1 MRANKMKGVNGEV
14 LRRKIY
20 TQLLAW
26 KNSKAKKDA
35 ILLRGVRQCGKTY
48 IVREFG
54 KREYTSFIE
63 INFIER
69 PDLQDI
75 FTGNLNVDNM
85 IQQIKLNLPGCEF
98 IPGDTLLFFD
108 EIQDAPNART
118 SLKFWAQDGRFD
130 CIASG
135 SLLGIDY
142 KNEVSIPVGYEQQLV
157 MHTLDLEEFLWAL
170 EIDMQLQDLLL
181 PYVDG
186 TKRIPDATHNALSKY
201 LQEYMVVGGLPEVV
215 STYVATKDFYK
226 VHLLQEKIL
235 RDYQDDIAKYA
246 VNQDKIKAKQCF
258 LSIPRQLSK
267 ENHKFQYSVVEKKAT
282 ARKFISSLDWLH
294 NAGLID
300 FAYNVNSLWFP
311 LKAYVKAE
319 QFRVY
324 LCDIGLLVA
333 MYGYQMKVAILSDAL
348 EGPAKGGI
356 YESLVADILAK
367 RGEELYYYKKEDSTL
382 EIEFLL
388 ERDCKLVP
396 IEVKARKGATRS
408 LNELLKMEQIEK
420 GYKLTAQNTGV
431 VDKKITLPL
440 YMSTVI

>member
-1 MRANKMKGVNGEV
+1 M

-20 TQLLAW
+20 DKLLAW
-26 KNSKAKKDA
+26 KKRTGKKDA

-54 KREYTSFIE
+54 KREYKNFIE

-69 PDLQDI
+69 PDMQAV
-75 FTGNLNVDNM
+75 FSGNLDVDSM
-85 IQQIKLNLPGCEF
+85 VQQIKLSMPGCQF
-98 IPGDTLLFFD
+98 IPGETLLFLD

-118 SLKFWAQDGRFD
+118 SLKFWTQDGRFD

-142 KNEVSIPVGYEQQLV
+142 KNEVSIPVGYEQQLI
-157 MHTLDLEEFLWAL
+157 MRTLDFEEFIWAL
-170 EIDMQLQDLLL
+170 GAEVNLKEMLA

-186 TKRIPDATHNALSKY
+186 AKRVPEAMHNSLNKY

-215 STYVATKDFYK
+215 DTYIATKDFYQ

-246 VNQDKIKAKQCF
+246 LNQDKIKAKQCF

-282 ARKFISSLDWLH
+282 ARKFTSSLDWLH

-300 FAYNVNSLWFP
+300 FAYNVNSPWFP
-311 LKAYVKAE
+311 LKAYVKE
-319 QFRVY
+319 DQFRVY

-333 MYGYQMKVAILSDAL
+333 MYGYQLKIALLSDAL

-382 EIEFLL
+382 EIEFIL

-396 IEVKARKGATRS
+396 VEVKARKGSTRS
-408 LNELLKMEQIEK
+408 LNELLKMDNIER

-431 VDKKITLPL
+431 VEKKITLPL
-440 YMSTVI
+440 YMAAII

>member
-1 MRANKMKGVNGEV
+1 M

-20 TQLLAW
+20 DKLLAW
-26 KNSKAKKDA
+26 KNNKGKKDA

-54 KREYTSFIE
+54 KREYKNFIE

-69 PDLQDI
+69 PDMQAV
-75 FTGNLNVDNM
+75 FSGNLDVDNM
-85 IQQIKLNLPGCEF
+85 VQQIKLSMPGCQF
-98 IPGDTLLFFD
+98 IPGETLLFLD
-108 EIQDAPNART
+108 EIQDVPNART
-118 SLKFWAQDGRFD
+118 SLKFWTQDGRFD

-135 SLLGIDY
+135 SLLGMDY
-142 KNEVSIPVGYEQQLV
+142 KNEVSIPVGYEQQLI
-157 MHTLDLEEFLWAL
+157 MRTLDFEEFIWAL
-170 EIDMQLQDLLL
+170 GAEVNLKEMLA

-186 TKRIPDATHNALSKY
+186 AKRVPEAMHNSLNKY

-215 STYVATKDFYK
+215 DTYIATKDFYQ

-246 VNQDKIKAKQCF
+246 LNQDKIKAKQCF

-282 ARKFISSLDWLH
+282 ARKFTSSLDWLH

-300 FAYNVNSLWFP
+300 FAYNVNSPWFP
-311 LKAYVKAE
+311 LKAHVKE
-319 QFRVY
+319 DQFRVY

-333 MYGYQMKVAILSDAL
+333 MYGYQLKIALLSDAL

-382 EIEFLL
+382 EIEFIL

-396 IEVKARKGATRS
+396 VEVKARKGSTRS
-408 LNELLKMEQIEK
+408 LNELLKMDNIER

-431 VDKKITLPL
+431 VEKKITLPL
-440 YMSTVI
+440 YMAAII

>member
-1 MRANKMKGVNGEV
+1 M

-20 TQLLAW
+20 DKLLAW
-26 KNSKAKKDA
+26 KNNKGKKDA

-54 KREYTSFIE
+54 KREYKNFIE

-69 PDLQDI
+69 PDMQAV
-75 FTGNLNVDNM
+75 FSGNLDVDNM
-85 IQQIKLNLPGCEF
+85 VQQIKLSMPGCQF
-98 IPGDTLLFFD
+98 IPGETLLFLD
-108 EIQDAPNART
+108 EIQDVPNART
-118 SLKFWAQDGRFD
+118 SLKFWTQDGRFD

-135 SLLGIDY
+135 SLLGMDY
-142 KNEVSIPVGYEQQLV
+142 KNEVSIPVGYEQQLI
-157 MHTLDLEEFLWAL
+157 MRTLDFEEFIWAL
-170 EIDMQLQDLLL
+170 GAEVNLKEMLA

-186 TKRIPDATHNALSKY
+186 AKRVPEAMHNSLNKY

-215 STYVATKDFYK
+215 DTYIATKDFYQ

-246 VNQDKIKAKQCF
+246 LNQDKIKAKQCF

-282 ARKFISSLDWLH
+282 ARKFTSSLDWLH

-311 LKAYVKAE
+311 LKAHVKE
-319 QFRVY
+319 DQFRVY

-333 MYGYQMKVAILSDAL
+333 MYGYQLKIALLSDAL

-367 RGEELYYYKKEDSTL
+367 RGEELYYYKKEDSAL
-382 EIEFLL
+382 EIEFIL

-396 IEVKARKGATRS
+396 VEVKARKGSTRS
-408 LNELLKMEQIEK
+408 LNELLKMDNIER

-431 VDKKITLPL
+431 VEKKITLPL
-440 YMSTVI
+440 YMAAII

>member
-1 MRANKMKGVNGEV
+1 M

-20 TQLLAW
+20 DKLLAW
-26 KNSKAKKDA
+26 KNNKGKKDA

-54 KREYTSFIE
+54 KREYKNFIE

-69 PDLQDI
+69 PDMQAV
-75 FTGNLNVDNM
+75 FSGNLDVDNM
-85 IQQIKLNLPGCEF
+85 VQQIKLSMPGCQF
-98 IPGDTLLFFD
+98 IPGETLLFLD
-108 EIQDAPNART
+108 EIQDVPNART
-118 SLKFWAQDGRFD
+118 SLKFWTQDGRFD

-135 SLLGIDY
+135 SLLGMDY
-142 KNEVSIPVGYEQQLV
+142 KNEVSIPVGYEQQLI
-157 MHTLDLEEFLWAL
+157 MRTLDFEKFIWAL
-170 EIDMQLQDLLL
+170 GAEVNLKEMLA

-186 TKRIPDATHNALSKY
+186 AKRVPEAMHNSLNKY

-215 STYVATKDFYK
+215 DTYIATKDFYQ

-246 VNQDKIKAKQCF
+246 LNQDKIKAKQCF

-282 ARKFISSLDWLH
+282 ARKFTSSLDWLH

-300 FAYNVNSLWFP
+300 FAYNVNSPWFP
-311 LKAYVKAE
+311 LKAHVKE
-319 QFRVY
+319 DQFRVY

-333 MYGYQMKVAILSDAL
+333 MYGYQLKIALLSDAL

-382 EIEFLL
+382 EIEFIL

-396 IEVKARKGATRS
+396 VEVKARKGSTRS
-408 LNELLKMEQIEK
+408 LNELLKMDNIER

-431 VDKKITLPL
+431 VEKKITLPL
-440 YMSTVI
+440 YMAAII

>member
-1 MRANKMKGVNGEV
+1 M

-20 TQLLAW
+20 DKLLAW
-26 KNSKAKKDA
+26 KNNKGKKDA

-54 KREYTSFIE
+54 KREYKNFIE

-69 PDLQDI
+69 PDMQAV
-75 FTGNLNVDNM
+75 FSGNLDVDNM
-85 IQQIKLNLPGCEF
+85 VQQIKLSMPGCQF
-98 IPGDTLLFFD
+98 IPGETLLFLD

-118 SLKFWAQDGRFD
+118 SLKFWTQDGRFD

-142 KNEVSIPVGYEQQLV
+142 KNEVSIPVGYEQQLI
-157 MHTLDLEEFLWAL
+157 MRTLDFEEFIWAL
-170 EIDMQLQDLLL
+170 GAEVNLKEMLA

-186 TKRIPDATHNALSKY
+186 AKRVPEAMHNSLNKY

-215 STYVATKDFYK
+215 DTYIATKDFYQ

-246 VNQDKIKAKQCF
+246 LNQDKIKAKQCF

-282 ARKFISSLDWLH
+282 ARKFTSSLDWLH

-300 FAYNVNSLWFP
+300 FAYNVNSPWFP
-311 LKAYVKAE
+311 LKAYVKE
-319 QFRVY
+319 DQFRVY

-333 MYGYQMKVAILSDAL
+333 MYGYQLKIALLSDAL

-382 EIEFLL
+382 EIEFIL
-388 ERDCKLVP
+388 ERNCKLVP
-396 IEVKARKGATRS
+396 VEVKARKGSTRS
-408 LNELLKMEQIEK
+408 LNELLKMDNIER

-431 VDKKITLPL
+431 VEKKITLPL
-440 YMSTVI
+440 YMAAII

>member
-1 MRANKMKGVNGEV
+1 M

-20 TQLLAW
+20 DKLLAW
-26 KNSKAKKDA
+26 KNNKGKKDA

-54 KREYTSFIE
+54 KREYKNFIE

-69 PDLQDI
+69 PDMQAV
-75 FTGNLNVDNM
+75 FSGNLDVDNM
-85 IQQIKLNLPGCEF
+85 VQQIKLSMPGCQF
-98 IPGDTLLFFD
+98 IPGETLLFLD
-108 EIQDAPNART
+108 EIQDVPNART
-118 SLKFWAQDGRFD
+118 SLKFWTQDGRFD

-135 SLLGIDY
+135 SLLGMDY
-142 KNEVSIPVGYEQQLV
+142 KNEVSIPVGYERQLI
-157 MHTLDLEEFLWAL
+157 MRTLDFEEFIWAL
-170 EIDMQLQDLLL
+170 GAEVNLKEMLA

-186 TKRIPDATHNALSKY
+186 AKRVPEAMHNSLNKY

-215 STYVATKDFYK
+215 DTYIATKDFYQ

-235 RDYQDDIAKYA
+235 RDYQDDIDKYA
-246 VNQDKIKAKQCF
+246 LNQDKIKAKQCF

-282 ARKFISSLDWLH
+282 ARKFTSSLDWLH

-300 FAYNVNSLWFP
+300 FAYNVNSPWFP
-311 LKAYVKAE
+311 LKAHVKE
-319 QFRVY
+319 DQFRVY

-333 MYGYQMKVAILSDAL
+333 MYGYQLKIALLSDAL

-382 EIEFLL
+382 EIEFIL

-396 IEVKARKGATRS
+396 VEVKARKGSTRS
-408 LNELLKMEQIEK
+408 LNELLKMDNIER

-431 VDKKITLPL
+431 VEKKITLPL
-440 YMSTVI
+440 YMAAII

>member
-1 MRANKMKGVNGEV
+1 M

-20 TQLLAW
+20 DKLLAW
-26 KNSKAKKDA
+26 KKRTGKKDA

-54 KREYTSFIE
+54 KREYKNFIE

-69 PDLQDI
+69 PDIQAV
-75 FTGNLNVDNM
+75 FSGNLDVDNM
-85 IQQIKLNLPGCEF
+85 VQQIKLSMPGCQF
-98 IPGDTLLFFD
+98 IPGETLLFLD

-118 SLKFWAQDGRFD
+118 SLKFWTQDGRFD

-142 KNEVSIPVGYEQQLV
+142 KNEVSIPVGYEQQLI
-157 MHTLDLEEFLWAL
+157 MRTLDFEEFLWAL
-170 EIDMQLQDLLL
+170 GVEVNLKEMLA

-186 TKRIPDATHNALSKY
+186 AKRVPEAMHNSLNKY

-215 STYVATKDFYK
+215 DTYIATKDFYQ

-246 VNQDKIKAKQCF
+246 LNQDKIKAKQCF

-282 ARKFISSLDWLH
+282 ARKFTSSLDWLH

-300 FAYNVNSLWFP
+300 FAYNVNSPWFP
-311 LKAYVKAE
+311 LKAYVKE
-319 QFRVY
+319 DQFRVY

-333 MYGYQMKVAILSDAL
+333 MYGYQLKIALLSDAL

-382 EIEFLL
+382 EIEFIL

-396 IEVKARKGATRS
+396 VEVKARKGSTRS
-408 LNELLKMEQIEK
+408 LNELLKMDNIER

-431 VDKKITLPL
+431 VEKKITLPL
-440 YMSTVI
+440 YMAAII

>member
-1 MRANKMKGVNGEV
+1 M

-20 TQLLAW
+20 DKLLVW
-26 KNSKAKKDA
+26 KNNKGKKDA

-54 KREYTSFIE
+54 KREYKNFIE

-69 PDLQDI
+69 PDMQAV
-75 FTGNLNVDNM
+75 FSGNLDVDNM
-85 IQQIKLNLPGCEF
+85 VQQIKLSMPGCQF
-98 IPGDTLLFFD
+98 IPGETLLFLD
-108 EIQDAPNART
+108 EIQYVPNART
-118 SLKFWAQDGRFD
+118 SLKFWTQDGRFD

-135 SLLGIDY
+135 SLLGMDY
-142 KNEVSIPVGYEQQLV
+142 KNEVSIPVGYEQQLI
-157 MHTLDLEEFLWAL
+157 MRTLDFEEFIWAL
-170 EIDMQLQDLLL
+170 GAEVNLKEMLA

-186 TKRIPDATHNALSKY
+186 AKRVPEAMHNSLNKY

-215 STYVATKDFYK
+215 DTYIATKDFYQ

-246 VNQDKIKAKQCF
+246 LNQDKIKAKQCF

-282 ARKFISSLDWLH
+282 ARKFTSSLDWLH

-300 FAYNVNSLWFP
+300 FAYNVNSPWFP
-311 LKAYVKAE
+311 LKAHVKE
-319 QFRVY
+319 DQFRVY

-333 MYGYQMKVAILSDAL
+333 MYGYQLKIALLSDAL

-382 EIEFLL
+382 EIEFIL

-396 IEVKARKGATRS
+396 VEVKARKGSTRS
-408 LNELLKMEQIEK
+408 LNELLKMDNIER

-431 VDKKITLPL
+431 VEKKITLPL
-440 YMSTVI
+440 YMAAII

>member
-1 MRANKMKGVNGEV
+1 M

-20 TQLLAW
+20 DKLLAW
-26 KNSKAKKDA
+26 KNSTGKKDA
-35 ILLRGVRQCGKTY
+35 VLLCGVRQCGKTY

-54 KREYTSFIE
+54 KREYKNFIE

-69 PDLQDI
+69 PDMQAVFSGSLD
-75 FTGNLNVDNM
+75 VDSM
-85 IQQIKLNLPGCEF
+85 VQQIKLSMPGCQF
-98 IPGDTLLFFD
+98 IPGETLLFLD

-118 SLKFWAQDGRFD
+118 SLKFWTQDGRFD

-142 KNEVSIPVGYEQQLV
+142 KNEVSIPVGYEQQLI
-157 MHTLDLEEFLWAL
+157 MRTLDFEEFLWAL
-170 EIDMQLQDLLL
+170 GVEVNLKEMLA

-186 TKRIPDATHNALSKY
+186 AKRVPEAMHNSLNKY

-215 STYVATKDFYK
+215 DTYIATKDFYQ

-246 VNQDKIKAKQCF
+246 LNQDKIKAKQCF

-282 ARKFISSLDWLH
+282 ARKFTSSLDWLH

-300 FAYNVNSLWFP
+300 FAYNVNSPWFP
-311 LKAYVKAE
+311 LKAYVKE
-319 QFRVY
+319 DQFRVY

-333 MYGYQMKVAILSDAL
+333 MYGYQLKIALLSDAL

-382 EIEFLL
+382 EIEFIL

-396 IEVKARKGATRS
+396 VEVKARKGSTRS
-408 LNELLKMEQIEK
+408 LNELLKMDNIER

-431 VDKKITLPL
+431 VEKKITLPL
-440 YMSTVI
+440 YMAAII

>member
-1 MRANKMKGVNGEV
+1 MSLNNMKGVSNKM

-20 TQLLAW
+20 DKLLAW
-26 KNSKAKKDA
+26 KKSKGKKDA

-48 IVREFG
+48 IVRELG
-54 KREYTSFIE
+54 KHEYKSFIE

-69 PDLQDI
+69 PDMQSI
-75 FTGNLNVDNM
+75 FSGNLSVDNM
-85 IQQIKLNLPGCEF
+85 IQQIKLSMPGCDF
-98 IPGDTLLFFD
+98 IPGKTLLFFD

-118 SLKFWAQDGRFD
+118 SLKFWTEDGRFD

-142 KNEVSIPVGYEQQLV
+142 KNEVSIPVGYEQQIV
-157 MHTLDLEEFLWAL
+157 MRTLDFEEFLWSVGV
-170 EIDMQLQDLLL
+170 DVQLAEMLM
-181 PYVDG
+181 PYLDG
-186 TKRIPDATHNALSKY
+186 SQRVPDAMHNSLSKY
-201 LQEYMVVGGLPEVV
+201 LQEYMIVGGLPEVV
-215 STYVATKDFYK
+215 ATYVKTKDFYQ

-246 VNQDKIKAKQCF
+246 INQDKIKAKQCF

-282 ARKFISSLDWLH
+282 ARKFTSSLDWLH

-300 FAYNVNSLWFP
+300 FAYNINSLWFP
-311 LKAYVKAE
+311 LKAYVKE
-319 QFRVY
+319 DQFRVY

-333 MYGYQMKVAILSDAL
+333 MYGYQMKVALLSNAL

-356 YESLVADILAK
+356 YENLVADILVK

-388 ERDCKLVP
+388 ERNCKLVP
-396 IEVKARKGATRS
+396 VEVKAKKGSTRS

-440 YMSTVI
+440 YMATVI

>member
-1 MRANKMKGVNGEV
+1 M

-20 TQLLAW
+20 DKLLAW
-26 KNSKAKKDA
+26 KNSAGKKDA
-35 ILLRGVRQCGKTY
+35 VLLRGVRQCGKTY

-54 KREYTSFIE
+54 KREYKNFIE

-69 PDLQDI
+69 PDMQAV
-75 FTGNLNVDNM
+75 FSGNLDVDSM
-85 IQQIKLNLPGCEF
+85 VQQIKLSMPGCQF
-98 IPGDTLLFFD
+98 IPGETLLFLD

-118 SLKFWAQDGRFD
+118 SLKFWTQDGRFD

-142 KNEVSIPVGYEQQLV
+142 KNEVSIPVGYEQQLI
-157 MHTLDLEEFLWAL
+157 MRTLDFEEFLWAL
-170 EIDMQLQDLLL
+170 GVEVNLKEMLAPYID
-181 PYVDG
+181 G
-186 TKRIPDATHNALSKY
+186 AKRVPEAMHNSLNKY

-215 STYVATKDFYK
+215 DTYIATKDFYQ

-246 VNQDKIKAKQCF
+246 LNQDKIKAKQCF

-282 ARKFISSLDWLH
+282 ARKFTSSLDWLH

-300 FAYNVNSLWFP
+300 FAYNVNSPWFP
-311 LKAYVKAE
+311 LKAYVKE
-319 QFRVY
+319 DQFRVY

-333 MYGYQMKVAILSDAL
+333 MYGYQLKIALLSDVL

-382 EIEFLL
+382 EIEFIL

-396 IEVKARKGATRS
+396 VEVKARKGSTRS
-408 LNELLKMEQIEK
+408 LNELLKMDNIER

-431 VDKKITLPL
+431 VEKKITLPL
-440 YMSTVI
+440 YMAAII

>member
-1 MRANKMKGVNGEV
+1 M

-20 TQLLAW
+20 DKLLAW
-26 KNSKAKKDA
+26 KNSAGKKDA
-35 ILLRGVRQCGKTY
+35 VLLRGVRQCGKTY

-54 KREYTSFIE
+54 KREYKNFIE

-69 PDLQDI
+69 PDMQSV
-75 FTGNLNVDNM
+75 FSGNLDVDSM
-85 IQQIKLNLPGCEF
+85 VQQIKLSMPGCQF
-98 IPGDTLLFFD
+98 IPGETLLFLD

-118 SLKFWAQDGRFD
+118 SLKFWTQDGRFD

-142 KNEVSIPVGYEQQLV
+142 KNEVSIPVGYEQQLI
-157 MHTLDLEEFLWAL
+157 MRTLDFEEFLWAL
-170 EIDMQLQDLLL
+170 GVEVNLKEMLA

-186 TKRIPDATHNALSKY
+186 AKRVPEAMHNSLNKY

-215 STYVATKDFYK
+215 DTYIATKDFYQ

-246 VNQDKIKAKQCF
+246 LNQDKIKAKQCF

-282 ARKFISSLDWLH
+282 ARKFTSSLDWLH

-300 FAYNVNSLWFP
+300 FAYNVNSPWFP
-311 LKAYVKAE
+311 LKAYVKE
-319 QFRVY
+319 DQFRVY

-333 MYGYQMKVAILSDAL
+333 MYGYQLKIALLSDAL

-382 EIEFLL
+382 EIEFIL

-396 IEVKARKGATRS
+396 VEVKARKGSTRS
-408 LNELLKMEQIEK
+408 LNELLKMDNIER

-431 VDKKITLPL
+431 VEKKITLPL
-440 YMSTVI
+440 YMAAII

>member
-1 MRANKMKGVNGEV
+1 M

-20 TQLLAW
+20 DKLLAW
-26 KNSKAKKDA
+26 KNNKGKKDA
-35 ILLRGVRQCGKTY
+35 ILLRGVRQCGKIY

-54 KREYTSFIE
+54 KREYKNFIE

-69 PDLQDI
+69 PDMQAV
-75 FTGNLNVDNM
+75 FSGNLDVDNM
-85 IQQIKLNLPGCEF
+85 VQQIKLSMPGCQF
-98 IPGDTLLFFD
+98 IPGETLLFLD
-108 EIQDAPNART
+108 EIQDVPNART
-118 SLKFWAQDGRFD
+118 SLKFWTQDGRFD

-135 SLLGIDY
+135 SLLGMDY
-142 KNEVSIPVGYEQQLV
+142 KNEVSIPVGYEQQLI
-157 MHTLDLEEFLWAL
+157 MRTLDFEEFIWAL
-170 EIDMQLQDLLL
+170 GAEVNLKEMLA

-186 TKRIPDATHNALSKY
+186 AKRVPEAMHNSLNKY

-215 STYVATKDFYK
+215 DTYIATKDFYQ

-246 VNQDKIKAKQCF
+246 LNQDKIKAKQCF

-282 ARKFISSLDWLH
+282 ARKFTSSLDWLH

-300 FAYNVNSLWFP
+300 FAYNVNSPWFP
-311 LKAYVKAE
+311 LKAHVKE
-319 QFRVY
+319 DQFRVY

-333 MYGYQMKVAILSDAL
+333 MYGYQLKIALLSDAL

-382 EIEFLL
+382 EIEFIL

-396 IEVKARKGATRS
+396 VEVKARKGSTRS
-408 LNELLKMEQIEK
+408 LNELLKMDNIER

-431 VDKKITLPL
+431 VEKKITLPL
-440 YMSTVI
+440 YMAAII

>member
-1 MRANKMKGVNGEV
+1 M

-20 TQLLAW
+20 DKLLAW
-26 KNSKAKKDA
+26 KNNKGKKDA

-54 KREYTSFIE
+54 KREYKNFIE

-69 PDLQDI
+69 PDMQAV
-75 FTGNLNVDNM
+75 FSGNLDVDNM
-85 IQQIKLNLPGCEF
+85 VQQIKLSMPGCQF
-98 IPGDTLLFFD
+98 IPGETLLFLD
-108 EIQDAPNART
+108 EIQDVPNART
-118 SLKFWAQDGRFD
+118 SLKFWTQDGRFD

-135 SLLGIDY
+135 SLLGMDY
-142 KNEVSIPVGYEQQLV
+142 KNEVSIPVGYEQQLI
-157 MHTLDLEEFLWAL
+157 MRTLDFEEFIWAL
-170 EIDMQLQDLLL
+170 GAEVNLKEMLA

-186 TKRIPDATHNALSKY
+186 AKRVPEAMHNSLNKY

-215 STYVATKDFYK
+215 DTYIATKDFYQ

-246 VNQDKIKAKQCF
+246 LNQDKIKAKQCF

-282 ARKFISSLDWLH
+282 ARKFTSSLDWLH

-300 FAYNVNSLWFP
+300 FAYNVNSPWFP
-311 LKAYVKAE
+311 LKAHVKE
-319 QFRVY
+319 DQFRVY

-333 MYGYQMKVAILSDAL
+333 MYGYQLKIALLSDAL

-382 EIEFLL
+382 EIEFIL

-396 IEVKARKGATRS
+396 VEVKARKGSTRS
-408 LNELLKMEQIEK
+408 LNELLKMDNIER

-431 VDKKITLPL
+431 VEKKITLYCRAVPKCAG
-440 YMSTVI
+440 

>member
-1 MRANKMKGVNGEV
+1 M

-20 TQLLAW
+20 DKLLAW
-26 KNSKAKKDA
+26 KNNKGKKDA

-54 KREYTSFIE
+54 KREYKNFIE

-69 PDLQDI
+69 PDMQAV
-75 FTGNLNVDNM
+75 FSGNLDVDNM
-85 IQQIKLNLPGCEF
+85 VQQIKLSMPGCQF
-98 IPGDTLLFFD
+98 IPGETLLFLD
-108 EIQDAPNART
+108 EIQDVPNART
-118 SLKFWAQDGRFD
+118 SLKFWTQDGRFD

-135 SLLGIDY
+135 SLLGMDY
-142 KNEVSIPVGYEQQLV
+142 KNEVSIPVGYERQLI
-157 MHTLDLEEFLWAL
+157 MRTLDFEEFIWAL
-170 EIDMQLQDLLL
+170 GAEVNLKEMLA

-186 TKRIPDATHNALSKY
+186 AKRVPEAMHNSLNKY

-215 STYVATKDFYK
+215 DTYIATKDFYQ

-246 VNQDKIKAKQCF
+246 LNQDKIKAKQCF

-282 ARKFISSLDWLH
+282 ARKFTSSLDWLH

-300 FAYNVNSLWFP
+300 FAYNVNSPWFP
-311 LKAYVKAE
+311 LKAHVKE
-319 QFRVY
+319 DQFRVY

-333 MYGYQMKVAILSDAL
+333 MYGYQLKIALLSDAL
-348 EGPAKGGI
+348 EGPAKGSI

-382 EIEFLL
+382 EIEFIL

-396 IEVKARKGATRS
+396 VEVKARKGSTRS
-408 LNELLKMEQIEK
+408 LNELLKMDNIER

-431 VDKKITLPL
+431 VEKKITLPL
-440 YMSTVI
+440 YMAAII

>member
-1 MRANKMKGVNGEV
+1 M

-20 TQLLAW
+20 DKLLAW
-26 KNSKAKKDA
+26 KNNKGKKDA

-54 KREYTSFIE
+54 KREYKKFIE

-69 PDLQDI
+69 PDMQAV
-75 FTGNLNVDNM
+75 FSGNLDVDNM
-85 IQQIKLNLPGCEF
+85 VQQIKLSMPGCQF
-98 IPGDTLLFFD
+98 IPGETLLFLD
-108 EIQDAPNART
+108 EIQDVPNART
-118 SLKFWAQDGRFD
+118 SLKFWTQDGRFD

-135 SLLGIDY
+135 SLLGMDY
-142 KNEVSIPVGYEQQLV
+142 KNEVSIPVGYEQQLI
-157 MHTLDLEEFLWAL
+157 MRTLDFEEFIWAL
-170 EIDMQLQDLLL
+170 GAEVNLKEMLA

-186 TKRIPDATHNALSKY
+186 AKRVPEAMHNSLNKY

-215 STYVATKDFYK
+215 DTYIATKDFYQ

-246 VNQDKIKAKQCF
+246 LNQDKIKAKQCF

-282 ARKFISSLDWLH
+282 ARKFTSSLDWLH

-300 FAYNVNSLWFP
+300 FAYNVNSPWFP
-311 LKAYVKAE
+311 LKAHVKE
-319 QFRVY
+319 DQFRVY

-333 MYGYQMKVAILSDAL
+333 MYGYQLKIALLSDAL

-382 EIEFLL
+382 EIEFIL

-396 IEVKARKGATRS
+396 VEVKARKGSTRS
-408 LNELLKMEQIEK
+408 LNELLKMDNIER

-431 VDKKITLPL
+431 VEKKITLPL
-440 YMSTVI
+440 YMAAII

>member
-1 MRANKMKGVNGEV
+1 M

-20 TQLLAW
+20 DKLLAW
-26 KNSKAKKDA
+26 KNNKGKKDA

-54 KREYTSFIE
+54 KREYKNFIE

-69 PDLQDI
+69 PDMQAV
-75 FTGNLNVDNM
+75 FSGNLDVDNM
-85 IQQIKLNLPGCEF
+85 VQQIKLSMPGCQF
-98 IPGDTLLFFD
+98 IPGETLLFLD
-108 EIQDAPNART
+108 EIQDVPNART
-118 SLKFWAQDGRFD
+118 SLKFWTQDGRFD

-135 SLLGIDY
+135 SLLGMDY
-142 KNEVSIPVGYEQQLV
+142 KNEVSIPVGYERQLI
-157 MHTLDLEEFLWAL
+157 MRTLDFEEFIWAL
-170 EIDMQLQDLLL
+170 GAEVNLKEMLA

-186 TKRIPDATHNALSKY
+186 AKRVPEAMHNSLNKY

-215 STYVATKDFYK
+215 DTYIATKDFYQ

-246 VNQDKIKAKQCF
+246 LNQDKIKAKQCF

-282 ARKFISSLDWLH
+282 ARKFTSSLDWLH

-300 FAYNVNSLWFP
+300 FAYNVNSPWFP
-311 LKAYVKAE
+311 LKAHVKE
-319 QFRVY
+319 DQFRVY

-333 MYGYQMKVAILSDAL
+333 MYGYQLKIALLSDAL

-367 RGEELYYYKKEDSTL
+367 RGEELYYYKNEDSTL
-382 EIEFLL
+382 EIEFIL

-396 IEVKARKGATRS
+396 VEVKARKGSTRS
-408 LNELLKMEQIEK
+408 LNELLKMDNIER

-431 VDKKITLPL
+431 VEKKITLPL
-440 YMSTVI
+440 YMAAII

>member
-1 MRANKMKGVNGEV
+1 M

-20 TQLLAW
+20 DKLLAW
-26 KNSKAKKDA
+26 KNNKGKKDA
-35 ILLRGVRQCGKTY
+35 ILLHGVRQCGKTY

-54 KREYTSFIE
+54 KREYKNFIE

-69 PDLQDI
+69 PDMQAV
-75 FTGNLNVDNM
+75 FSGNLDVDNM
-85 IQQIKLNLPGCEF
+85 VQQIKLSMPGCQF
-98 IPGDTLLFFD
+98 IPGETLLFLD
-108 EIQDAPNART
+108 EIQDVPNART
-118 SLKFWAQDGRFD
+118 SLKFWTQDGRFD

-135 SLLGIDY
+135 SLLGMDY
-142 KNEVSIPVGYEQQLV
+142 KNEVSIPVGYEQQLI
-157 MHTLDLEEFLWAL
+157 MRTLDFEEFIWAL
-170 EIDMQLQDLLL
+170 GAEVNLKEMLA

-186 TKRIPDATHNALSKY
+186 AKRVPEAMHNSLNKY

-215 STYVATKDFYK
+215 DTYIATKDFYQ

-246 VNQDKIKAKQCF
+246 LNQDKIKAKQCF

-282 ARKFISSLDWLH
+282 ARKFTSSLDWLH

-300 FAYNVNSLWFP
+300 FAYNVNSPWFP
-311 LKAYVKAE
+311 LKAHVKE
-319 QFRVY
+319 DQFRVY

-333 MYGYQMKVAILSDAL
+333 MYGYQLKIALLSDAL

-382 EIEFLL
+382 EIEFIL
-388 ERDCKLVP
+388 ERECKLVP
-396 IEVKARKGATRS
+396 VEVKARKGSTRS
-408 LNELLKMEQIEK
+408 LNELLKMDNIER

-431 VDKKITLPL
+431 VEKKITLPL
-440 YMSTVI
+440 YMAAII

>member
-1 MRANKMKGVNGEV
+1 M

-20 TQLLAW
+20 DKLLAW
-26 KNSKAKKDA
+26 KNSAGKKDA
-35 ILLRGVRQCGKTY
+35 VLLRGVRQCGKTY

-54 KREYTSFIE
+54 KREYKNFIE

-69 PDLQDI
+69 PDMQVV
-75 FTGNLNVDNM
+75 FSGNLDVDSM
-85 IQQIKLNLPGCEF
+85 VQQIKLSMPGCQF
-98 IPGDTLLFFD
+98 IPGETLLFLD

-118 SLKFWAQDGRFD
+118 SLKFWTQDGRFD

-142 KNEVSIPVGYEQQLV
+142 KNEVSIPVGYEQQLI
-157 MHTLDLEEFLWAL
+157 MRTLDFEEFIWAL
-170 EIDMQLQDLLL
+170 GVEVNLKEMLA

-186 TKRIPDATHNALSKY
+186 VKRVPEAMHNSLNKY

-215 STYVATKDFYK
+215 DTYIATKDFYQ

-246 VNQDKIKAKQCF
+246 LNQDKIKAKQCF

-282 ARKFISSLDWLH
+282 ARKFTSSLDWLH

-300 FAYNVNSLWFP
+300 FAYNVNSPWFP
-311 LKAYVKAE
+311 LKAYVKE
-319 QFRVY
+319 DQFRVY

-333 MYGYQMKVAILSDAL
+333 MYGYQLKIALLSDAL

-356 YESLVADILAK
+356 YESLVANILAK

-382 EIEFLL
+382 EIEFIL

-396 IEVKARKGATRS
+396 VEVKARKGSTRS
-408 LNELLKMEQIEK
+408 LNELLKMDNIER

-431 VDKKITLPL
+431 VEKKITLPL
-440 YMSTVI
+440 YMAAVI

>member
-1 MRANKMKGVNGEV
+1 M

-20 TQLLAW
+20 DKLLAW
-26 KNSKAKKDA
+26 KNSAGKKDA
-35 ILLRGVRQCGKTY
+35 VLLRGVRQCGKTY

-54 KREYTSFIE
+54 KREYKNFIE

-69 PDLQDI
+69 PDMQAV
-75 FTGNLNVDNM
+75 FSGNLDVDSM
-85 IQQIKLNLPGCEF
+85 VQQIKLSMPGCQF
-98 IPGDTLLFFD
+98 IPGETLLFLD

-118 SLKFWAQDGRFD
+118 SLKFWTQDGRFD

-142 KNEVSIPVGYEQQLV
+142 KNEVSIPVGYEQQLI
-157 MHTLDLEEFLWAL
+157 MRTLDFEEFLWAL
-170 EIDMQLQDLLL
+170 GVEVNLKEMLAPYID
-181 PYVDG
+181 G
-186 TKRIPDATHNALSKY
+186 AKRVPEAMHNSLNKY

-215 STYVATKDFYK
+215 DTYIATKDFYQ

-246 VNQDKIKAKQCF
+246 LNQDKIKAKQCF

-282 ARKFISSLDWLH
+282 ARKFTSSLDWLH
-294 NAGLID
+294 NAGLMD
-300 FAYNVNSLWFP
+300 FAYNVNSPWFP
-311 LKAYVKAE
+311 LKAYVKE
-319 QFRVY
+319 DQFRVY

-333 MYGYQMKVAILSDAL
+333 MYGYQLKIALLSDAL

-382 EIEFLL
+382 EIEFIL

-396 IEVKARKGATRS
+396 VEVKARKGSTRS
-408 LNELLKMEQIEK
+408 LNELLKMDNIER

-431 VDKKITLPL
+431 VEKKITLPL
-440 YMSTVI
+440 YMAAII

>member
-1 MRANKMKGVNGEV
+1 M

-20 TQLLAW
+20 DKLLAW
-26 KNSKAKKDA
+26 KNNKGKNDA

-54 KREYTSFIE
+54 KREYKNFIE

-69 PDLQDI
+69 PDMQAV
-75 FTGNLNVDNM
+75 FSGNLDVDNM
-85 IQQIKLNLPGCEF
+85 VQQIKLSMPGCQF
-98 IPGDTLLFFD
+98 IPGETLLFLD
-108 EIQDAPNART
+108 EIQDVPNART
-118 SLKFWAQDGRFD
+118 SLKFWTQDGRFD

-135 SLLGIDY
+135 SLLGRDY
-142 KNEVSIPVGYEQQLV
+142 KNEVSIPVGYERQLI
-157 MHTLDLEEFLWAL
+157 MRTLDFEEFIWAL
-170 EIDMQLQDLLL
+170 GAEVNLKEMLA

-186 TKRIPDATHNALSKY
+186 AKRVPEAMHNSLNKY

-215 STYVATKDFYK
+215 DTYIATKDFYQ

-246 VNQDKIKAKQCF
+246 LNQDKIKAKQCF

-282 ARKFISSLDWLH
+282 ARKFTSSLDWLH

-300 FAYNVNSLWFP
+300 FAYNVNSPWFP
-311 LKAYVKAE
+311 LKAHVKE
-319 QFRVY
+319 DQFRVY

-333 MYGYQMKVAILSDAL
+333 MYGYQLKIALLSDAL

-382 EIEFLL
+382 EIEFIL

-396 IEVKARKGATRS
+396 VEVKARKGSTRS
-408 LNELLKMEQIEK
+408 LNELLKMDNIER

-431 VDKKITLPL
+431 VEKKITLPL
-440 YMSTVI
+440 YMAAII

>member
-1 MRANKMKGVNGEV
+1 M

-20 TQLLAW
+20 DKLLAW
-26 KNSKAKKDA
+26 KNNKGKKDA

-54 KREYTSFIE
+54 KREYKNFIE

-69 PDLQDI
+69 PDMQAV
-75 FTGNLNVDNM
+75 FSGNLDVDNM
-85 IQQIKLNLPGCEF
+85 VQQIKLSMPGCQF
-98 IPGDTLLFFD
+98 IPGETLLFLD
-108 EIQDAPNART
+108 EIQDVPNART
-118 SLKFWAQDGRFD
+118 SLKFWTQDGRFD

-135 SLLGIDY
+135 SLLGMDY
-142 KNEVSIPVGYEQQLV
+142 KNEVSIPVGYEQQLI
-157 MHTLDLEEFLWAL
+157 MRTLDFEEFIWAL
-170 EIDMQLQDLLL
+170 GAEVNLKEMLA

-186 TKRIPDATHNALSKY
+186 AKRVPEAMHNSLNKY

-215 STYVATKDFYK
+215 DTYIATKDFYQ

-246 VNQDKIKAKQCF
+246 LNQDKIKAKQCF

-282 ARKFISSLDWLH
+282 ARKFTSSLDWLH

-300 FAYNVNSLWFP
+300 FAYNVNSPWFP
-311 LKAYVKAE
+311 LKAHVKE
-319 QFRVY
+319 DQFRVY

-333 MYGYQMKVAILSDAL
+333 MYGYQLKIALLSDAL

-382 EIEFLL
+382 EIEFIL
-388 ERDCKLVP
+388 ERECKLVP
-396 IEVKARKGATRS
+396 VEVKARKGSTRS
-408 LNELLKMEQIEK
+408 LNELLKMDNIER

-431 VDKKITLPL
+431 VEKKITLPL
-440 YMSTVI
+440 YMAAIT

>member
-1 MRANKMKGVNGEV
+1 M

-20 TQLLAW
+20 DKLLAW
-26 KNSKAKKDA
+26 KKRTGKKDA

-54 KREYTSFIE
+54 KREYKNFIE

-69 PDLQDI
+69 PDMQAV
-75 FTGNLNVDNM
+75 FSGNLDVDNM
-85 IQQIKLNLPGCEF
+85 VQQIKLSMPGCQF
-98 IPGDTLLFFD
+98 IPGETLLFLD

-118 SLKFWAQDGRFD
+118 SLKFWTQDGRFD

-142 KNEVSIPVGYEQQLV
+142 KNEVSIPVGYEQQLI
-157 MHTLDLEEFLWAL
+157 MRTLDFEEFIWAL
-170 EIDMQLQDLLL
+170 GAEVNLKEMLA

-186 TKRIPDATHNALSKY
+186 AKRVPEAMHNSLNKY

-215 STYVATKDFYK
+215 DTYIATKDFYQ

-246 VNQDKIKAKQCF
+246 LNQDKIKAKQCF

-282 ARKFISSLDWLH
+282 ARKFTSSLDWLH

-300 FAYNVNSLWFP
+300 FAYNVNSPWFP
-311 LKAYVKAE
+311 LKAYVKE
-319 QFRVY
+319 DQFRVY

-333 MYGYQMKVAILSDAL
+333 MYGYQLKIALLSDAL

-382 EIEFLL
+382 EIEFIL
-388 ERDCKLVP
+388 ERECKLVP
-396 IEVKARKGATRS
+396 VEVKARKGSTRS
-408 LNELLKMEQIEK
+408 LNELLKMDNIER

-431 VDKKITLPL
+431 VEKKITLPL
-440 YMSTVI
+440 YMAAII

>member
-1 MRANKMKGVNGEV
+1 M

-20 TQLLAW
+20 DKLLAW
-26 KNSKAKKDA
+26 KNNKGKKDA

-54 KREYTSFIE
+54 KREYKNFIE

-69 PDLQDI
+69 PDMQAV
-75 FTGNLNVDNM
+75 FSGNLDVDNM
-85 IQQIKLNLPGCEF
+85 VQQIKLSMPGCQF
-98 IPGDTLLFFD
+98 IPGETLLFLD
-108 EIQDAPNART
+108 EIQDVPNART
-118 SLKFWAQDGRFD
+118 SLKFWTQDGRFD

-142 KNEVSIPVGYEQQLV
+142 KNEVSIPVGYEQQLI
-157 MHTLDLEEFLWAL
+157 MRTLDFEEFIWAL
-170 EIDMQLQDLLL
+170 GAEVNLKEMLA

-186 TKRIPDATHNALSKY
+186 VKRVPEAMHNSLNKY

-215 STYVATKDFYK
+215 DTYIATKDFYQ

-246 VNQDKIKAKQCF
+246 LNQDKIKAKQCF

-282 ARKFISSLDWLH
+282 ARKFTSSLDWLH

-300 FAYNVNSLWFP
+300 FAYNVNSPWFP
-311 LKAYVKAE
+311 LKAYVKE
-319 QFRVY
+319 DQFRVY

-333 MYGYQMKVAILSDAL
+333 MYGYQLKIALLSDAL

-382 EIEFLL
+382 EIEFIL
-388 ERDCKLVP
+388 ERNCKLVP
-396 IEVKARKGATRS
+396 VEVKARKGSTRS
-408 LNELLKMEQIEK
+408 LNELLKMDNIER

-431 VDKKITLPL
+431 VEKKITLPL
-440 YMSTVI
+440 YMAAII

>member
-1 MRANKMKGVNGEV
+1 M

-20 TQLLAW
+20 DKLLAW
-26 KNSKAKKDA
+26 KKSAGKKDA

-54 KREYTSFIE
+54 KRKYKNFIE

-69 PDLQDI
+69 PDMQAV
-75 FTGNLNVDNM
+75 FSGNLDVDSM
-85 IQQIKLNLPGCEF
+85 VQQIKLSMPGCQF
-98 IPGDTLLFFD
+98 IPGETLLFLD

-118 SLKFWAQDGRFD
+118 SLKFWTQDGRFD

-142 KNEVSIPVGYEQQLV
+142 KNEVSIPVGYEQQLI
-157 MHTLDLEEFLWAL
+157 MRTLDFEEFIWAL
-170 EIDMQLQDLLL
+170 GAEVNLKEMLA

-186 TKRIPDATHNALSKY
+186 AKRVPEAMHNSLNKY

-215 STYVATKDFYK
+215 DTYIATKDFYQ

-246 VNQDKIKAKQCF
+246 MNQDKIKAKQCF

-282 ARKFISSLDWLH
+282 ARKFTSSLDWLH

-300 FAYNVNSLWFP
+300 FAYNVNSPWFP
-311 LKAYVKAE
+311 LKAYVKE
-319 QFRVY
+319 DQFRVY

-333 MYGYQMKVAILSDAL
+333 MYGYQLKIALLSDAL

-382 EIEFLL
+382 EIEFIL
-388 ERDCKLVP
+388 ERNCKLVP
-396 IEVKARKGATRS
+396 VEVKARKGSTRS
-408 LNELLKMEQIEK
+408 LNELLKMDNIER

-431 VDKKITLPL
+431 VEKKITLPL
-440 YMSTVI
+440 YMAAII

>member
-1 MRANKMKGVNGEV
+1 M

-20 TQLLAW
+20 DKLLVW
-26 KNSKAKKDA
+26 KNNKGKKDA

-54 KREYTSFIE
+54 KREYKNFIE

-69 PDLQDI
+69 PDMQAV
-75 FTGNLNVDNM
+75 FSGNLDVDNM
-85 IQQIKLNLPGCEF
+85 VQQIKLSMPGCQF
-98 IPGDTLLFFD
+98 IPGETLLFLD
-108 EIQDAPNART
+108 EIQDVPNART
-118 SLKFWAQDGRFD
+118 SLKFWTQDGRFD

-135 SLLGIDY
+135 SLLGMDY
-142 KNEVSIPVGYEQQLV
+142 KNEVSIPVGYEQQLI
-157 MHTLDLEEFLWAL
+157 MRTLDFEEFIWAL
-170 EIDMQLQDLLL
+170 GAEVNLKEMLA

-186 TKRIPDATHNALSKY
+186 AKRVPEAMHNSLNKY

-215 STYVATKDFYK
+215 DTYIATKDFYQ

-246 VNQDKIKAKQCF
+246 LNQDKIKAKQCF

-282 ARKFISSLDWLH
+282 ARKFTSSLDWLH

-300 FAYNVNSLWFP
+300 FAYNVNSPWFP
-311 LKAYVKAE
+311 LKAYVKE
-319 QFRVY
+319 DQFRVY

-333 MYGYQMKVAILSDAL
+333 MYGYQLQIALLSDAL

-382 EIEFLL
+382 EIEFIL

-396 IEVKARKGATRS
+396 VEVKARKGSTRS
-408 LNELLKMEQIEK
+408 LNELLKMDNIEI

-431 VDKKITLPL
+431 VEKKITLPL
-440 YMSTVI
+440 YMAAII

>member
-1 MRANKMKGVNGEV
+1 M

-20 TQLLAW
+20 DKLLAW
-26 KNSKAKKDA
+26 KNNKGKKDA

-54 KREYTSFIE
+54 KREYKNFIE

-69 PDLQDI
+69 PDMQAV
-75 FTGNLNVDNM
+75 FSGNLDVDNM
-85 IQQIKLNLPGCEF
+85 VQQIKLSMPGCQF
-98 IPGDTLLFFD
+98 IPGETLLFLD

-118 SLKFWAQDGRFD
+118 SLKFWTQDGRFD

-142 KNEVSIPVGYEQQLV
+142 KNEVSIPVGYEQQLI
-157 MHTLDLEEFLWAL
+157 MRTLDFEEFLWAL
-170 EIDMQLQDLLL
+170 GVEGNLKEMLA

-186 TKRIPDATHNALSKY
+186 TKRVPEAMHNSLNKY

-215 STYVATKDFYK
+215 DTYIATKDFYQ

-246 VNQDKIKAKQCF
+246 LNQDKIKAKQCF

-282 ARKFISSLDWLH
+282 ARKFTSSLDWLH

-300 FAYNVNSLWFP
+300 FAYNVNSPWFP
-311 LKAYVKAE
+311 LKAYVKE
-319 QFRVY
+319 DQFRVY

-333 MYGYQMKVAILSDAL
+333 MYGYQLKIALLSDAL

-382 EIEFLL
+382 EIEFIL

-396 IEVKARKGATRS
+396 VEVKARKGSTRS
-408 LNELLKMEQIEK
+408 LNELLKMDNIER

-431 VDKKITLPL
+431 VEKKITLPL
-440 YMSTVI
+440 YMAAII

>member
-1 MRANKMKGVNGEV
+1 M

-20 TQLLAW
+20 DKLLAW
-26 KNSKAKKDA
+26 KKRTGKKDA

-54 KREYTSFIE
+54 KREYKNFIE

-69 PDLQDI
+69 PDMQAV
-75 FTGNLNVDNM
+75 FSGNLDVDNM
-85 IQQIKLNLPGCEF
+85 VQQIKLSMPGCQF
-98 IPGDTLLFFD
+98 IPGETLLFLD

-118 SLKFWAQDGRFD
+118 SLKFWTQDGRFD

-142 KNEVSIPVGYEQQLV
+142 KNEVSIPVGYEQQLI
-157 MHTLDLEEFLWAL
+157 MRTLDFEEFIWAL
-170 EIDMQLQDLLL
+170 GAEVNLKEMLA

-186 TKRIPDATHNALSKY
+186 AKRVPEAMHNSLNKY

-215 STYVATKDFYK
+215 DTYIATKDFYQ

-246 VNQDKIKAKQCF
+246 LNQDKIKAKQCF

-300 FAYNVNSLWFP
+300 FAYNVNSPWFP
-311 LKAYVKAE
+311 LKAYVKE
-319 QFRVY
+319 DQFRVY

-333 MYGYQMKVAILSDAL
+333 MYGYQFKIALLSDAL

-382 EIEFLL
+382 EIEFIL
-388 ERDCKLVP
+388 ERECKLVP
-396 IEVKARKGATRS
+396 VEVKARKGSTRS
-408 LNELLKMEQIEK
+408 LNELLKMDNIER

-431 VDKKITLPL
+431 VEKKITLPL
-440 YMSTVI
+440 YMAAIV

>member
-1 MRANKMKGVNGEV
+1 M

-20 TQLLAW
+20 DKLLAW
-26 KNSKAKKDA
+26 KNNKGKKDA

-54 KREYTSFIE
+54 KREYKNFIE

-69 PDLQDI
+69 PDMQAV
-75 FTGNLNVDNM
+75 FSGNLDVDNM
-85 IQQIKLNLPGCEF
+85 VQQIKLSMPGCQF
-98 IPGDTLLFFD
+98 IPGETLLFLD
-108 EIQDAPNART
+108 EIQDVPNART
-118 SLKFWAQDGRFD
+118 SLKFWTQDGRFD

-135 SLLGIDY
+135 SLLGMDY
-142 KNEVSIPVGYEQQLV
+142 KNEVSIPVGYEQQLI
-157 MHTLDLEEFLWAL
+157 MRTLDFEEFIWAL
-170 EIDMQLQDLLL
+170 GAEVNLKEMLA

-186 TKRIPDATHNALSKY
+186 AKRVPEAMHNSLNKY

-215 STYVATKDFYK
+215 DTYIATKDFYQ

-246 VNQDKIKAKQCF
+246 LNQDKIKAKQCF

-282 ARKFISSLDWLH
+282 ARKFTSSLDWLH

-300 FAYNVNSLWFP
+300 FAYNVNSPWFP
-311 LKAYVKAE
+311 LKAHVKE
-319 QFRVY
+319 DQFRVY

-333 MYGYQMKVAILSDAL
+333 MYGYQLKIALLSDAL

-356 YESLVADILAK
+356 YESLVADILAT

-382 EIEFLL
+382 EIEFIL

-396 IEVKARKGATRS
+396 VEVKARKGSTRS
-408 LNELLKMEQIEK
+408 LNELLKMDNIER

-431 VDKKITLPL
+431 VEKKITLPL
-440 YMSTVI
+440 YMAAII

>member
-1 MRANKMKGVNGEV
+1 M

-20 TQLLAW
+20 DKLLAW
-26 KNSKAKKDA
+26 KNNKGKKDA

-54 KREYTSFIE
+54 KREYKNFIE

-69 PDLQDI
+69 PDMQAV
-75 FTGNLNVDNM
+75 FSGNLDVDNM
-85 IQQIKLNLPGCEF
+85 VQQIKLSMPGCQF
-98 IPGDTLLFFD
+98 IPGETLLFLD
-108 EIQDAPNART
+108 EIQDVPNART
-118 SLKFWAQDGRFD
+118 SLKFWTQDGRFD

-135 SLLGIDY
+135 SLLGMDY
-142 KNEVSIPVGYEQQLV
+142 KNEVSIPVGYERQLI
-157 MHTLDLEEFLWAL
+157 MRTLDFEEFIWAL
-170 EIDMQLQDLLL
+170 GAEVNLKEMLA

-186 TKRIPDATHNALSKY
+186 AKRVPEAMHNSLNKY

-215 STYVATKDFYK
+215 DTYIATKDFYQ

-246 VNQDKIKAKQCF
+246 LNQDKIKAKQCF

-282 ARKFISSLDWLH
+282 ARKFTSSLDWLH

-300 FAYNVNSLWFP
+300 FAYNVNSPWFP
-311 LKAYVKAE
+311 LKAHVKE
-319 QFRVY
+319 DQFRVY

-333 MYGYQMKVAILSDAL
+333 MYGYQLKIALLSDAL

-382 EIEFLL
+382 EIEFIL

-396 IEVKARKGATRS
+396 VEVKARKGSTRS
-408 LNELLKMEQIEK
+408 LNELLKMDNIER

-431 VDKKITLPL
+431 VEKKITLPL
-440 YMSTVI
+440 YMAAII

>member
-1 MRANKMKGVNGEV
+1 M

-20 TQLLAW
+20 DKLLAW
-26 KNSKAKKDA
+26 KNNKGKKDS

-54 KREYTSFIE
+54 KREYKNFIE

-69 PDLQDI
+69 PDMQAV
-75 FTGNLNVDNM
+75 FSGNLDVDNM
-85 IQQIKLNLPGCEF
+85 VQQIKLSMPGCQF
-98 IPGDTLLFFD
+98 IPGETLLFLD
-108 EIQDAPNART
+108 EIQDVPNART
-118 SLKFWAQDGRFD
+118 SLKFWTQDGRFD

-135 SLLGIDY
+135 SLLGMDY
-142 KNEVSIPVGYEQQLV
+142 KNEVSIPVGYEQQLI
-157 MHTLDLEEFLWAL
+157 MRTLDFEEFIWAL
-170 EIDMQLQDLLL
+170 GAEVNLKEMLA

-186 TKRIPDATHNALSKY
+186 AKRVPEAMHNSLNKY

-215 STYVATKDFYK
+215 DTYIATKDFYQ

-246 VNQDKIKAKQCF
+246 LNQDKIKAKQCF

-282 ARKFISSLDWLH
+282 ARKFTSSLDWLH

-300 FAYNVNSLWFP
+300 FAYNVNSPWFP
-311 LKAYVKAE
+311 LKAHVKE
-319 QFRVY
+319 DQFRVY

-333 MYGYQMKVAILSDAL
+333 MYGYQLKIALLSDAL

-382 EIEFLL
+382 EIEFIL

-396 IEVKARKGATRS
+396 VEVKARKGSTRS
-408 LNELLKMEQIEK
+408 LNELLKMDNIER

-431 VDKKITLPL
+431 VEKKITLPL
-440 YMSTVI
+440 YMAAII

>member
-1 MRANKMKGVNGEV
+1 M

-20 TQLLAW
+20 DKLLAW
-26 KNSKAKKDA
+26 KNSAGKKDA
-35 ILLRGVRQCGKTY
+35 VLLRGVRQCGKTY

-54 KREYTSFIE
+54 KREYKNFIE

-69 PDLQDI
+69 PDMQAV
-75 FTGNLNVDNM
+75 FSGNLDVDSM
-85 IQQIKLNLPGCEF
+85 VQQIKLSMPGCQF
-98 IPGDTLLFFD
+98 IPGETLLFLD

-118 SLKFWAQDGRFD
+118 SLKFWTQDGRFD

-142 KNEVSIPVGYEQQLV
+142 KNEVSIPVGYEQQII
-157 MHTLDLEEFLWAL
+157 MRTLDFEEFLWAL
-170 EIDMQLQDLLL
+170 GVEVNLKEMLA

-186 TKRIPDATHNALSKY
+186 AKRVPEAMHNSLNKY

-215 STYVATKDFYK
+215 DTYIATKDFYQ

-246 VNQDKIKAKQCF
+246 LNQDKIKAKQCF

-282 ARKFISSLDWLH
+282 ARKFTSSLDWLH

-300 FAYNVNSLWFP
+300 FAYNVNSPWFP
-311 LKAYVKAE
+311 LKAYVKE
-319 QFRVY
+319 DQFRVY

-333 MYGYQMKVAILSDAL
+333 MYGYQLKITLLSDAL

-382 EIEFLL
+382 EIEFIL

-396 IEVKARKGATRS
+396 VEVKARKGSTRS
-408 LNELLKMEQIEK
+408 LNELLKMDNIER

-431 VDKKITLPL
+431 VEKKITLPL
-440 YMSTVI
+440 YMAAII

>member
-1 MRANKMKGVNGEV
+1 M

-20 TQLLAW
+20 DKLLAW
-26 KNSKAKKDA
+26 KNNKGKKDA

-54 KREYTSFIE
+54 KREYKNFIE

-69 PDLQDI
+69 PDMQPV
-75 FTGNLNVDNM
+75 FSGNLDVDNM
-85 IQQIKLNLPGCEF
+85 VQQIKLSMTGCQF
-98 IPGDTLLFFD
+98 IPGETLLFLD
-108 EIQDAPNART
+108 EIQDVPNART
-118 SLKFWAQDGRFD
+118 SLKFWTQDGRFD

-135 SLLGIDY
+135 SLLGMDY
-142 KNEVSIPVGYEQQLV
+142 KNEVSIPVGYEQQLI
-157 MHTLDLEEFLWAL
+157 MRTLDFEEFIWAL
-170 EIDMQLQDLLL
+170 GAEVNLKEMLA

-186 TKRIPDATHNALSKY
+186 AKRVPEAMHNSLNKY

-215 STYVATKDFYK
+215 DTYIATKDFYQ

-246 VNQDKIKAKQCF
+246 LNQDKIKAKQCF

-282 ARKFISSLDWLH
+282 ARKFTSSLDWLH

-300 FAYNVNSLWFP
+300 FAYNVNSPWFP
-311 LKAYVKAE
+311 LKAHVKE
-319 QFRVY
+319 DQFRVY

-333 MYGYQMKVAILSDAL
+333 MYGYQLKIALLSDAL

-382 EIEFLL
+382 EIEFIL

-396 IEVKARKGATRS
+396 VEVKARKGSTRS
-408 LNELLKMEQIEK
+408 LNELLKMDNIER

-431 VDKKITLPL
+431 VEKKITLPL
-440 YMSTVI
+440 YMAAII

>member
-1 MRANKMKGVNGEV
+1 M

-20 TQLLAW
+20 DKLLAW
-26 KNSKAKKDA
+26 KNNKGKKDA

-54 KREYTSFIE
+54 KREYKNFIE

-69 PDLQDI
+69 PDMQAV
-75 FTGNLNVDNM
+75 FSGNLDVDNM
-85 IQQIKLNLPGCEF
+85 VQQIKLSMPGCQF
-98 IPGDTLLFFD
+98 IPGETLLFLD
-108 EIQDAPNART
+108 EIQDVPNART
-118 SLKFWAQDGRFD
+118 SLKFWTQDGRFD

-135 SLLGIDY
+135 SLLGMDY
-142 KNEVSIPVGYEQQLV
+142 KNEVSIPVGYEQQLI
-157 MHTLDLEEFLWAL
+157 MRTLDFEEFIWAL
-170 EIDMQLQDLLL
+170 GAEVNLKEMLA

-186 TKRIPDATHNALSKY
+186 AKRVPEAMHNSLNKY

-215 STYVATKDFYK
+215 DTYIATKDFYQ

-246 VNQDKIKAKQCF
+246 LNQDKIKAKQCF

-282 ARKFISSLDWLH
+282 ARKFTSSLDWLH

-311 LKAYVKAE
+311 LKAHVKE
-319 QFRVY
+319 DQFRVY

-333 MYGYQMKVAILSDAL
+333 MYGYQLKIALLSDAL

-382 EIEFLL
+382 EIEFIL
-388 ERDCKLVP
+388 ERECKLVP
-396 IEVKARKGATRS
+396 VEVKARKGSTRS
-408 LNELLKMEQIEK
+408 LNELLKMDNIER

-431 VDKKITLPL
+431 VEKKITLPL
-440 YMSTVI
+440 YMAAII

>member
-1 MRANKMKGVNGEV
+1 M

-20 TQLLAW
+20 DKLLAW
-26 KNSKAKKDA
+26 KNNKGKKDA

-54 KREYTSFIE
+54 KREYKNFIE

-69 PDLQDI
+69 PDMQAV
-75 FTGNLNVDNM
+75 FSGNLDVDNM
-85 IQQIKLNLPGCEF
+85 VQQIKLSMPGCQF
-98 IPGDTLLFFD
+98 IPGETLLFLD
-108 EIQDAPNART
+108 EIQDVPNART
-118 SLKFWAQDGRFD
+118 SLKFWTQDGRFD

-135 SLLGIDY
+135 SLLGMDY
-142 KNEVSIPVGYEQQLV
+142 KNEVSIPVGYEQQLI
-157 MHTLDLEEFLWAL
+157 MRTLDFEEFIWAL
-170 EIDMQLQDLLL
+170 GAEVNLKEMLAL
-181 PYVDG
+181 YVDG
-186 TKRIPDATHNALSKY
+186 AKRVPEAMHNSLNKY

-215 STYVATKDFYK
+215 DTYIATKDFYQ

-246 VNQDKIKAKQCF
+246 LNQDKIKAKQCF

-282 ARKFISSLDWLH
+282 ARKFTSSLDWLH

-300 FAYNVNSLWFP
+300 FAYNVNSPWFP
-311 LKAYVKAE
+311 LKAHVKE
-319 QFRVY
+319 DQFRVY

-333 MYGYQMKVAILSDAL
+333 MYGYQLKIALLSDAL

-382 EIEFLL
+382 EIEFIL

-396 IEVKARKGATRS
+396 VEVKARKGSTRS
-408 LNELLKMEQIEK
+408 LNELLKMDNIER

-431 VDKKITLPL
+431 VEKKITLPL
-440 YMSTVI
+440 YMAAII

>member
-1 MRANKMKGVNGEV
+1 M

-20 TQLLAW
+20 DKLLAW
-26 KNSKAKKDA
+26 KKSAGKKDA

-54 KREYTSFIE
+54 KREYKNFIE

-69 PDLQDI
+69 PDMQAV
-75 FTGNLNVDNM
+75 FSGNLDVDSM
-85 IQQIKLNLPGCEF
+85 VQQIKLSMPGCQF
-98 IPGDTLLFFD
+98 IPGETLLFLD

-118 SLKFWAQDGRFD
+118 SLKFWTQDGRFD

-142 KNEVSIPVGYEQQLV
+142 KNEVSIPVGYEQQLI
-157 MHTLDLEEFLWAL
+157 MRTLDFEEFIWARGAEVNL
-170 EIDMQLQDLLL
+170 KEMLA

-186 TKRIPDATHNALSKY
+186 AKRVPEAMHNSLNKY

-215 STYVATKDFYK
+215 DTYIATKDFYQ

-246 VNQDKIKAKQCF
+246 LNQDKIKAKQCF

-282 ARKFISSLDWLH
+282 ARKFTSSLDWLH

-300 FAYNVNSLWFP
+300 FAYNVNSPWFP
-311 LKAYVKAE
+311 LKAYVKE
-319 QFRVY
+319 DQFRVY

-333 MYGYQMKVAILSDAL
+333 MYGYQLKIALLSDAL

-382 EIEFLL
+382 EIEFIL

-396 IEVKARKGATRS
+396 VEVKAKKGSTRS
-408 LNELLKMEQIEK
+408 LNELLKMDNIER

-431 VDKKITLPL
+431 VEKKITLPL
-440 YMSTVI
+440 YMAAII

>member
-1 MRANKMKGVNGEV
+1 M

-20 TQLLAW
+20 DKLLAW
-26 KNSKAKKDA
+26 KNNKGKKDA

-54 KREYTSFIE
+54 KREYKNFIE

-69 PDLQDI
+69 PDMQAV
-75 FTGNLNVDNM
+75 FSGNLDVDSM
-85 IQQIKLNLPGCEF
+85 VQQIKLSMPGCQF
-98 IPGDTLLFFD
+98 IPSETLLFLD

-118 SLKFWAQDGRFD
+118 SLKFWTQDGRFD

-142 KNEVSIPVGYEQQLV
+142 KNEVSIPVGYEQQLI
-157 MHTLDLEEFLWAL
+157 MRTLDFEEFLWAL
-170 EIDMQLQDLLL
+170 GAEVNLKEMLA

-186 TKRIPDATHNALSKY
+186 AKRVPEAMHNSLNKY
-201 LQEYMVVGGLPEVV
+201 LQEYIVVGGLPEVV
-215 STYVATKDFYK
+215 DTYIATKDFYQ

-246 VNQDKIKAKQCF
+246 LNQDKIKAKQCF

-282 ARKFISSLDWLH
+282 ARKFTSSLDWLH

-300 FAYNVNSLWFP
+300 FAYNVNSPWFP
-311 LKAYVKAE
+311 LKAYVKE
-319 QFRVY
+319 DQFRVY

-333 MYGYQMKVAILSDAL
+333 MYGYQLKIALLSDAL

-382 EIEFLL
+382 EIEFIL

-396 IEVKARKGATRS
+396 VEVKARKGSTRS
-408 LNELLKMEQIEK
+408 LNELLKMDNIER

-431 VDKKITLPL
+431 VEKKITLPL
-440 YMSTVI
+440 YMAAII

>member
-1 MRANKMKGVNGEV
+1 M
-14 LRRKIY
+14 LPRKIY
-20 TQLLAW
+20 DKLLAW
-26 KNSKAKKDA
+26 KNSAGKKDA
-35 ILLRGVRQCGKTY
+35 VLLRGVRQCGKTY

-54 KREYTSFIE
+54 KREYKNFIE

-69 PDLQDI
+69 PDMQAV
-75 FTGNLNVDNM
+75 FSGNLDVDSM
-85 IQQIKLNLPGCEF
+85 VQQIKLSMPGCQF
-98 IPGDTLLFFD
+98 IPGETLLFLD

-118 SLKFWAQDGRFD
+118 SLKFWIQDGRFD

-142 KNEVSIPVGYEQQLV
+142 KNEVSIPVGYEQQLI
-157 MHTLDLEEFLWAL
+157 MRTLDFEEFLWAL
-170 EIDMQLQDLLL
+170 GVEVNLKEMLAPYIDG
-181 PYVDG
+181 V
-186 TKRIPDATHNALSKY
+186 KRVPEAMHNSLNKY

-215 STYVATKDFYK
+215 DTYIATKDFYQ

-246 VNQDKIKAKQCF
+246 LNQDKIKAKQCF

-282 ARKFISSLDWLH
+282 ARKFTSSLDWLH

-300 FAYNVNSLWFP
+300 FAYNVNSPWFP
-311 LKAYVKAE
+311 LKAYVKE
-319 QFRVY
+319 DQFRVY

-333 MYGYQMKVAILSDAL
+333 MYGYQLKIALLSDAL

-382 EIEFLL
+382 EIEFIL

-396 IEVKARKGATRS
+396 VEVKARKGSTRS
-408 LNELLKMEQIEK
+408 LNELLKMDNIER

-431 VDKKITLPL
+431 VEKKITLPL
-440 YMSTVI
+440 YMAAII

>member
-1 MRANKMKGVNGEV
+1 MISSWHGK
-14 LRRKIY
+14 
-20 TQLLAW
+20 TT
-26 KNSKAKKDA
+26 KAKKDA

-54 KREYTSFIE
+54 KREYKNFIE

-69 PDLQDI
+69 PDMQAV
-75 FTGNLNVDNM
+75 FSGNLDVDNM
-85 IQQIKLNLPGCEF
+85 VQQIKLSMPGCQF
-98 IPGDTLLFFD
+98 IPGETLLFLD
-108 EIQDAPNART
+108 EIQDVPNART
-118 SLKFWAQDGRFD
+118 SLKFWTQDGRFD

-135 SLLGIDY
+135 SLLGMDY
-142 KNEVSIPVGYEQQLV
+142 KNEVSIPVGYERQLI
-157 MHTLDLEEFLWAL
+157 MRTLDFEEFIWAL
-170 EIDMQLQDLLL
+170 GAEVNLKEMLA

-186 TKRIPDATHNALSKY
+186 AKRVPEAMHNSLNKY

-215 STYVATKDFYK
+215 DTYIATKDFYQ

-246 VNQDKIKAKQCF
+246 LNQDKIKAKQCF

-282 ARKFISSLDWLH
+282 ARKFTSSLDWLH

-300 FAYNVNSLWFP
+300 FAYNVNSPWFP
-311 LKAYVKAE
+311 LKAHVKE
-319 QFRVY
+319 DQFRVY

-333 MYGYQMKVAILSDAL
+333 MYGYQLKIALLSDAL

-382 EIEFLL
+382 EIEFIL

-396 IEVKARKGATRS
+396 VEVKARKGSTRS
-408 LNELLKMEQIEK
+408 LNELLKMDNIER

-431 VDKKITLPL
+431 VEKKITLPL
-440 YMSTVI
+440 YMAAII